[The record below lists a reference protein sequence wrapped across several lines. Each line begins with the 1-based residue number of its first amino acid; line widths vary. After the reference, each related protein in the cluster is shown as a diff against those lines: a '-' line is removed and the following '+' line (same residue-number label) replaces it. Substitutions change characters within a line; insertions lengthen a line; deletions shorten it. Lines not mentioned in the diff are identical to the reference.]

1 MVAGLARIALRST
14 PLRVATTSSSN
25 KMMIA
30 RSLHSSNII
39 RAEVVDKDP
48 QLGDYPQFEPRS
60 TQSRRDDPRYWDRQ
74 EKRNFGETVSGGSE
88 ERRGC
93 SFFYTNL
100 QTNLISFISLS
111 LTPLLAPRA
120 R

>member
-74 EKRNFGETVSGGSE
+74 EKRNFGETVSGGGE
-88 ERRGC
+88 ERRFYFL
-93 SFFYTNL
+93 FFLHKASN
-100 QTNLISFISLS
+100 
-111 LTPLLAPRA
+111 
-120 R
+120 

>member
-14 PLRVATTSSSN
+14 PLRAATTSAN
-25 KMMIA
+25 RMTVA
-30 RSLHSSNII
+30 RSLHSTSIM

-74 EKRNFGETVSGGSE
+74 EKRNFGETVSCE
-88 ERRGC
+88 ERVVHEH
-93 SFFYTNL
+93 SN
-100 QTNLISFISLS
+100 
-111 LTPLLAPRA
+111 
-120 R
+120 